1 MLSATRGSWILG
13 AALTL
18 LASCTAPTPSHG
30 PISRRPNIVLFVVDD
45 LGWQDIRVPLAE
57 QPTAFN
63 ARYRT
68 PNVER
73 LAREGLVFTQ
83 AYSAAPVC
91 TPTRAAIHTG
101 IAPARSHITYWTLR
115 KDTDMSA
122 NWPGLV
128 PPAWDLNGVQ
138 PQDTTLAA
146 LLSAAGY
153 RTIHVGKWHLGAV
166 GTPGS
171 DPRALGFDV
180 NIAGHGA
187 GAPAS
192 FYGTQNFAAPARK
205 DDPVWNV
212 PGLERWHGQDIYLD
226 EALAIEAVEQVDA
239 ALVSGQPFF
248 LNFAPYAVHAPIQP
262 NPRHVG
268 NYAHLDAREAAYASM
283 VETMDAALG
292 AVLDELDRRG
302 IADETLVV
310 FTSDNGGLS
319 AHARGGEPHTH
330 NAPLRSGKGSAYEG
344 GTRVPLVVRGPGVVR
359 EGRSAAQVVSTDL
372 FPTLLAAAQVEL
384 PHDGVTR
391 DGLDLA
397 PHLRGEAPELER
409 VLVWH
414 QPHFWGARG
423 PGIWPYSAVRV
434 GDWKLIYR
442 HHDRGVELYDLAH
455 DLGESVD
462 FATSDRRRVEELS
475 GILGEA
481 LRSMGAQMSLDAAT
495 GEPIPWP
502 DAVDQL
508 GAFRY
513 FEF

>member
-1 MLSATRGSWILG
+1 MERWTRASTAAC
-13 AALTL
+13 AAL
-18 LASCTAPTPSHG
+18 ASLGGCATFAPAPK
-30 PISRRPNIVLFVVDD
+30 RAPNIVLFLVDD
-45 LGWQDIRVPLAE
+45 LGWQDLSLPLAA
-57 QPTAFN
+57 QPTEFN

-83 AYSAAPVC
+83 AYAAAPVC

-115 KDTDMSA
+115 KDSDTSA
-122 NWPGLV
+122 PWPGLA
-128 PPAWDLNGVQ
+128 PPAWDVNGVQ
-138 PQDTTLAA
+138 PEDTTLAE
-146 LLSAAGY
+146 LLRAGGY
-153 RTIHVGKWHLGAV
+153 RTIHVGKAHFGAL

-171 DPRALGFDV
+171 DPRTLGFDV
-180 NIAGHGA
+180 NVGGHGA

-192 FYGTQNFAAPARK
+192 FYGTENFAAAARNG
-205 DDPVWNV
+205 DPVWNV

-239 ALVSGQPFF
+239 ALASGQPFF
-248 LNFAPYAVHAPIQP
+248 LNFSPYSVHTPIQP
-262 NPRHVG
+262 NPRYVA
-268 NYAHLDAREAAYASM
+268 NYAHLDPREAAYASM

-292 AVLDELDRRG
+292 AVLEELDRRG

-319 AHARGGEPHTH
+319 AHSRGGEPHVH

-344 GTRVPLVVRGPGVVR
+344 GTRVPLVVRGPGIA
-359 EGRSAAQVVSTDL
+359 AAQRTSEPVISTDL
-372 FPTLLAAAQVEL
+372 FPTLLAAAGLEV
-384 PHDGVTR
+384 PHDGVAR

-397 PHLRGEAPELER
+397 PILDGGSLESER

-434 GDWKLIYR
+434 GDWKLIYW
-442 HHDRGVELYDLAH
+442 HAQHYFELYDLAH
-455 DLGESVD
+455 DVGESLN
-462 FATSDRRRVEELS
+462 FATSDGARVRELAR
-475 GILGEA
+475 ILAEQ
-481 LRSMGAQMSLDAAT
+481 LRSMGAQMSLDATT

-502 DAVDQL
+502 DAVDPHQ
-508 GAFRY
+508 AFR
-513 FEF
+513 FFDF

>member
-1 MLSATRGSWILG
+1 MDRWTRTSTAAC
-13 AALTL
+13 AALAWLGGCAT
-18 LASCTAPTPSHG
+18 STP
-30 PISRRPNIVLFVVDD
+30 PPKRAPNIVLFLVDD
-45 LGWQDIRVPLAE
+45 LGWQDLSLPLAA
-57 QPTAFN
+57 QPTEFN
-63 ARYRT
+63 VRYRT

-115 KDTDMSA
+115 KDSDTSA
-122 NWPGLV
+122 PWPSLA
-128 PPAWDLNGVQ
+128 PPAWDVNGVQ
-138 PQDTTLAA
+138 PEDTTLAE
-146 LLSAAGY
+146 LLQAHGY
-153 RTIHVGKWHLGAV
+153 RTIHVGKAHFGAL

-171 DPRALGFDV
+171 DPRTLGFDV
-180 NIAGHGA
+180 NVGGHGA

-192 FYGTQNFAAPARK
+192 FYGTENFAAATRK
-205 DDPVWNV
+205 GDPVWDV

-239 ALVSGQPFF
+239 ALANGQPFF
-248 LNFAPYAVHAPIQP
+248 LNFAPYSVHTPIQP
-262 NPRHVG
+262 NPRHVA
-268 NYAHLDAREAAYASM
+268 NYAHLDRREAAYASM
-283 VETMDAALG
+283 VETIDAALG
-292 AVLDELDRRG
+292 DVLDELDRRG

-319 AHARGGEPHTH
+319 AHSRGGEPHSH

-344 GTRVPLVVRGPGVVR
+344 GTRVPLVVRGPGVV
-359 EGRSAAQVVSTDL
+359 AAQRTAEPVVSTDL
-372 FPTLLAAAQVEL
+372 FPTLLAAAGREFL
-384 PHDGVTR
+384 LDGVAR

-397 PHLRGEAPELER
+397 PILGGGSFESGR

-442 HHDRGVELYDLAH
+442 HADRGFELYDLAH
-455 DLGESVD
+455 DVGESLN
-462 FATSDRRRVEELS
+462 FAARDRARVSELAR
-475 GILGEA
+475 ILGEQ
-481 LRSMGAQMSLDAAT
+481 LRSMGAQLSLDATT

-502 DAVDQL
+502 DAVDPD
-508 GAFRY
+508 
-513 FEF
+513 

>member
-1 MLSATRGSWILG
+1 MERWTRASTAAC
-13 AALTL
+13 AAL
-18 LASCTAPTPSHG
+18 ASLGGCATFAPAPK
-30 PISRRPNIVLFVVDD
+30 RAPNIVLFLVDD
-45 LGWQDIRVPLAE
+45 LGWQDLSLPLAA
-57 QPTAFN
+57 QPTEFN

-83 AYSAAPVC
+83 AYAAAPVC

-101 IAPARSHITYWTLR
+101 ITPARSHITYWTLR
-115 KDTDMSA
+115 KDSDTSA
-122 NWPGLV
+122 PWPGLA
-128 PPAWDLNGVQ
+128 PPAWDVNGVQ
-138 PQDTTLAA
+138 PEDTTLAE
-146 LLSAAGY
+146 LLQAHGY
-153 RTIHVGKWHLGAV
+153 RTIHVGKAHFGAL

-171 DPRALGFDV
+171 DPRTLGFDV
-180 NIAGHGA
+180 NVGGHGA

-192 FYGTQNFAAPARK
+192 FYGTENFAAAARNG
-205 DDPVWNV
+205 DPVWNV

-239 ALVSGQPFF
+239 ALASGQPFF
-248 LNFAPYAVHAPIQP
+248 LNFAPYSVHTPIQP
-262 NPRHVG
+262 NPRYVA
-268 NYAHLDAREAAYASM
+268 NYAHLDPREAAYASM

-292 AVLDELDRRG
+292 AVLEELDRRG

-319 AHARGGEPHTH
+319 AHSRGGEPHVH

-344 GTRVPLVVRGPGVVR
+344 GTRVPLVVRGPGIA
-359 EGRSAAQVVSTDL
+359 AAQRTSEPVISTDL
-372 FPTLLAAAQVEL
+372 FPTLLAAAGLEV
-384 PHDGVTR
+384 PHDGVAR

-397 PHLRGEAPELER
+397 PILDGGSLESGR

-434 GDWKLIYR
+434 GDWKLIYW
-442 HHDRGVELYDLAH
+442 HAQHYFELYDLAH
-455 DLGESVD
+455 DVGESLN
-462 FATSDRRRVEELS
+462 FATSDGARVRELAR
-475 GILGEA
+475 ILAEQ
-481 LRSMGAQMSLDAAT
+481 LRSMGAQMSLDATT

-502 DAVDQL
+502 DAVDPHQ
-508 GAFRY
+508 AFR
-513 FEF
+513 FFDF

>member
-1 MLSATRGSWILG
+1 MRSSLFLG
-13 AALTL
+13 AALPL
-18 LASCTAPTPSHG
+18 LASCAALAPTP
-30 PISRRPNIVLFVVDD
+30 PRRPNIVLFLVDD
-45 LGWQDIRVPLAE
+45 LGWQDISVPLAE
-57 QPTAFN
+57 QPTEFN

-83 AYSAAPVC
+83 AYAAAPVC

-115 KDTDMSA
+115 KDSDTSA
-122 NWPGLV
+122 SWPGLV
-128 PPAWDLNGVQ
+128 PPAWNVNGVQ
-138 PQDTTLAA
+138 PEDTTLAE
-146 LLSAAGY
+146 LLSGAGY
-153 RTIHVGKWHLGAV
+153 RTIHVGKAHLGAL

-171 DPRALGFDV
+171 DPRTLGFDV
-180 NIAGHGA
+180 NVGGHGA

-192 FYGTQNFAAPARK
+192 FYGTENFAAAARK
-205 DDPVWNV
+205 GDPVWNV
-212 PGLERWHGQDIYLD
+212 PGLERWHGREIYLD

-239 ALVSGQPFF
+239 ALASGQPFF
-248 LNFAPYAVHAPIQP
+248 LNFAPYSVHTPIQP
-262 NPRHVG
+262 NPRYVG
-268 NYAHLDAREAAYASM
+268 HYAHLDAREAAYASM

-292 AVLDELDRRG
+292 AVLDELDWRG

-319 AHARGGEPHTH
+319 AHSRGGEPQTH

-344 GTRVPLVVRGPGVVR
+344 GTRVPLVVRGPGIAAAR
-359 EGRSAAQVVSTDL
+359 RSAQPVISTDL
-372 FPTLLAAAQVEL
+372 FRTLLAAAQVEL
-384 PHDGVTR
+384 PHDGVAR

-397 PHLRGEAPELER
+397 PLLRGEAPELER

-414 QPHFWGARG
+414 QPHFWGSPG

-442 HHDRGVELYDLAH
+442 HAQRNFELYDVAN
-455 DLGESVD
+455 DPGESLD
-462 FATSDRRRVEELS
+462 FATSDGERLAEWAR
-475 GILGEA
+475 ILGEE
-481 LRSMGAQMSLDAAT
+481 LRSMGAQMPLDAAT
-495 GEPIPWP
+495 GRPIPWP
-502 DAVDQL
+502 DEVDTR
-508 GAFRY
+508 GALRF